1 VDGTADRGKSVYRIS
16 PESKTEPRTYRLFG
30 AFQHAP
36 LLKERHREM
45 HNQLKTARDRIG
57 AALSELLNGDGASLL
72 RNAPFWGD
80 DLTQRLGEYAL
91 RGKLL
96 RGAFVPF
103 SYWIFTGDET
113 VPSAAIDA
121 GVAMELLQSF
131 LLIHDDIMDQDE
143 LRRGLPSIH
152 RQYREI
158 APQKGDQYG
167 LSMGICAGDV
177 SAFLAIQRLAASDLD
192 PAVKERVLRLVSE
205 EIILVGLAQMQDV
218 HHGYV
223 RDAAQDAVL
232 DVYTYKTGRYT
243 FSLPLAIGAIIAGAE
258 EEQIAV
264 LMKLG
269 ESFGRIFQIR
279 DDRLGILEESAA
291 TGKATGSDIRED
303 KKTIYRTF
311 LFERLPEDDPLRDVF
326 GKGDVTEEEIAQVRQ
341 ALSVYRVIDD
351 VDALVAR
358 EAERSREYI
367 RDLDVSSSGAEALE
381 ALLLFNL
388 DRTV

>member
-1 VDGTADRGKSVYRIS
+1 
-16 PESKTEPRTYRLFG
+16 
-30 AFQHAP
+30 
-36 LLKERHREM
+36 M
-45 HNQLKTARDRIG
+45 HNHLTAARDRIKT
-57 AALSELLNGDGASLL
+57 ALEELLHGDGASPL
-72 RNAPFWGD
+72 RGAPFWGED
-80 DLTQRLGEYAL
+80 VNRRLGEYAL

-103 SYWIFTGDET
+103 SYWIFTGDDT
-113 VPSAAIDA
+113 FPPGTIDA

-158 APQKGDQYG
+158 APRKGEQYG

-177 SAFLAIQRLAASDLD
+177 SAFLAMQRLAASDLD
-192 PAVKERVLRLVSE
+192 PATKGRVLRLVSE
-205 EIILVGLAQMQDV
+205 EIVLVGLAQMQDV

-223 RDAAQDAVL
+223 RDATEEAVL

-243 FSLPLAIGAIIAGAE
+243 FSLPLAIGAIIAGADE
-258 EEQIAV
+258 NTIET
-264 LMKLG
+264 LMQLG

-279 DDRLGILEESAA
+279 DDRLGILEETAA

-303 KKTIYRTF
+303 KKTIYRTY
-311 LFERLPEDDPLRDVF
+311 LFERLPENDPIRGIF
-326 GKGDVTEEEIAQVRQ
+326 GKGDLSDDEIAQVRR
-341 ALSVYRVIDD
+341 ALTDYRVIAD
-351 VDALVAR
+351 VDALVEGEAVRAR
-358 EAERSREYI
+358 ERIDALALSP
-367 RDLDVSSSGAEALE
+367 VGTEALE
-381 ALLLFNL
+381 ALLRFNL